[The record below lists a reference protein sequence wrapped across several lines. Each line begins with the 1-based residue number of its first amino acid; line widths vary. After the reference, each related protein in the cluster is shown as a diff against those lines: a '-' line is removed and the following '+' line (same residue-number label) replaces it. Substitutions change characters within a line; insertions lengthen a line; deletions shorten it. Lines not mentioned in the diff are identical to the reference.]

1 MSRSRWDP
9 ERLRAAMAVY
19 LVAGP
24 EQTGPDLLAACEA
37 ALANGATCLQLRA
50 KELGG
55 HDQLALALQMR
66 EMAHAHDALFVV
78 NDRVDVAVAAKADG
92 VHVGVSDLPLEATR
106 AIVGPDL
113 FVGYSPYRI
122 DDVAA
127 AAERGADYVG
137 LGPVFATGSK
147 ADADPPIGLDGLADR
162 AAAAALPTVGIGGI
176 TVGNA
181 GDVVRAGAD
190 GVAVISAILRAPDP
204 GGATAGLAAE
214 VVLALSERLAAG

>member
-24 EQTGPDLLAACEA
+24 EQTGGDLLAACRA

-55 HDQLALALQMR
+55 RDQLALALAMR
-66 EMAHAHDALFVV
+66 ELAHAHGALFVV
-78 NDRVDVAVAAKADG
+78 NDRVDVAVAARADG

-113 FVGYSPYRI
+113 FVGYSPYRV

-127 AAERGADYVG
+127 AAGRGADYVG

-147 ADADPPIGLDGLADR
+147 ADADPPIGLDGLAAR
-162 AAAAALPTVGIGGI
+162 AAAAGLPTVGIGGI

-181 GDVVRAGAD
+181 GEVVSAGAD
-190 GVAVISAILRAPDP
+190 GVAVISAILRANDP
-204 GGATAGLAAE
+204 GAAAAALAAA
-214 VVLALSERLAAG
+214 VVRGRRER